1 MKKTLTLALAFVLV
15 AALAI
20 GGTVAYLTATTGDVV
35 NTFTVGNVA
44 LTLDEKDFDNDDP
57 NAPRVKTN
65 EYKLIPGSEYEKDP
79 TVHVTAGSEACY
91 VFVKVENGLG
101 AAEKASGDNGY
112 VTIADQIAAN
122 GWTAVPGHAG
132 YFYKT
137 VDAAT
142 AEAGTDLVVFE
153 EFGISGTVSQDDYAA
168 LASANITIK
177 ACAVQSEG
185 LSTAEAAF
193 EYCPDEF

>member
-44 LTLDEKDFDNDDP
+44 LTLDEKDVTNP
-57 NAPRVKTN
+57 SGPRVKAN

-112 VTIADQIAAN
+112 VTIAEQIAAN
-122 GWTAVPGHAG
+122 GWTAVSGNAG

-142 AEAGTDLVVFE
+142 AEAGTSLVVFE
-153 EFGISGTVSQDDYAA
+153 SFGISGTVSQEAYKD
-168 LASANITIK
+168 LAEANITIK

-193 EYCPDEF
+193 DYCPAEF

>member
-20 GGTVAYLTATTGDVV
+20 GGTVAYLTATTDDVV

-44 LTLDEKDFDNDDP
+44 LTLDEKDVTNP
-57 NAPRVKTN
+57 SGPRVTANK
-65 EYKLIPGSEYEKDP
+65 YKLIPGSEYEKDP

-101 AAEKASGDNGY
+101 AAEKASGDGY
-112 VTIADQIAAN
+112 VTIAQQIANN
-122 GWTAVPGHAG
+122 GWTAVSGHPG
-132 YFYKT
+132 YFYKI
-137 VDAAT
+137 VEADT
-142 AEAGTDLVVFE
+142 AETGTDLVVFE
-153 EFGISGTVSQDDYAA
+153 SFGISGTVSQDDYAA
-168 LASANITIK
+168 LADAEITIK

-185 LSTAEAAF
+185 LDTAAAAF
-193 EYCPDEF
+193 AYCPAEF

>member
-1 MKKTLTLALAFVLV
+1 MTKTLTLALAFVLV

-20 GGTVAYLTATTGDVV
+20 GGTVAYLTATTDDVV

-44 LTLDEKDFDNDDP
+44 LTLDEKDVTNPDG
-57 NAPRVKTN
+57 PRVKAN
-65 EYKLIPGSEYEKDP
+65 SYKLIPGSEYEKDP

-101 AAEKASGDNGY
+101 TSEKASGTDGY

-137 VDAAT
+137 VDADT
-142 AEAGTDLVVFE
+142 AKTGTDLVVFE
-153 EFGISGTVSQDDYAA
+153 EFGISGTVSQEAYEA

-193 EYCPDEF
+193 DYCPAEF

>member
-20 GGTVAYLTATTGDVV
+20 GGTVAYLTATTGNVV

-44 LTLDEKDFDNDDP
+44 LTLDEKDVTKSDGS
-57 NAPRVKTN
+57 RVKAN
-65 EYKLIPGSEYEKDP
+65 KYHLIPGSEYDKDP

-122 GWTAVPGHAG
+122 GWTAVSGNAG
-132 YFYKT
+132 YFYKI
-137 VDAAT
+137 VEADT
-142 AEAGTDLVVFE
+142 AKTGTSLVVFE
-153 EFGISGTVSQDDYAA
+153 KFGISGTVSQDDYAA
-168 LASANITIK
+168 LASAEITIK

-185 LSTAEAAF
+185 LNTAEAAF